1 MNDKF
6 NIEGKRIL
14 LVGSTGVLGEVYSR
28 ALAEN
33 KANAVIADIPG
44 SKVFELAEELGF
56 LGVEMD
62 LSNEASVI
70 EGVKK
75 ANEHLGG
82 IDVAMNNSAAT
93 FESFIGCG
101 DAFANFE
108 DYPIEI
114 WQKTIDVNLTGAF
127 VFARESGRC
136 MKESGGGH
144 LINVS
149 SIYGIVAPDHRVYDN
164 EAFKS
169 MPGYAA
175 SKAGVIGLTNWLATW
190 WAKDNIRVNCI
201 SPGGVNNNHSESFKE
216 KYSNKTPMGRM
227 AEREELVGMF
237 LFLVSDASSYC
248 TGQNYIVDGG
258 FTTW

>member
-1 MNDKF
+1 MDN
-6 NIEGKRIL
+6 NIKNKKATKETQYNKL
-14 LVGSTGVLGEVYSR
+14 LEY
-28 ALAEN
+28 
-33 KANAVIADIPG
+33 
-44 SKVFELAEELGF
+44 EELHGIQK
-56 LGVEMD
+56 LGLMANQCWEDDPRRFIFM
-62 LSNEASVI
+62 LSRYKFVSKMLSGYKNVLEV
-70 EGVKK
+70 
-75 ANEHLGG
+75 
-82 IDVAMNNSAAT
+82 
-93 FESFIGCG
+93 GCG

-108 DYPIEI
+108 NYPIEI

-136 MKESGGGH
+136 MKEIGGGH

-149 SIYGIVAPDHRVYDN
+149 SIYGIVAPDHRLYND
-164 EAFKS
+164 EPFKS

-175 SKAGVIGLTNWLATW
+175 SKAGIIGLTNWLSTW

-201 SPGGVNNNHSESFKE
+201 SPGGVDNNHSKGFKE